1 MKPNELRIGNYVNW
15 INTQE
20 PHSLY
25 LIEEIRELNYHDC
38 FVPIP
43 LNEEWLLKFNFCEQT
58 KSAGNRWSFYN
69 GVKWF
74 ELYDLYDEQDN
85 LIGKFYYKFDDE
97 IKYVHQLQNLYF
109 ALTGEELQIK
119 K

>member
-20 PHSLY
+20 PNSLY

-38 FVPIP
+38 FEPIF
-43 LNEEWLLKFNFCEQT
+43 LSAEWLDKCNFKFKELCIYNFSISHHIIT
-58 KSAGNRWSFYN
+58 NRF
-69 GVKWF
+69 F
-74 ELYDLYDEQDN
+74 FM
-85 LIGKFYYKFDDE
+85 IGDYAKQIHYL
-97 IKYVHQLQNLYF
+97 HQLQNIYF
-109 ALTGEELQIK
+109 EFTGVELEIK